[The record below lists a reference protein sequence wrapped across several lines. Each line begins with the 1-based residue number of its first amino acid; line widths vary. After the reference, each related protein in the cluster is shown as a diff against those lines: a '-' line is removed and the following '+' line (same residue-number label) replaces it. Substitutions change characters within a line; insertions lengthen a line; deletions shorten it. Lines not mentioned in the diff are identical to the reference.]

1 MLGVG
6 PFGPLGPRGVALE
19 AGMSPAVSSGASV
32 GESGGESVGE
42 SGGEDDRRPLDDER
56 LAWAVLAS
64 IVELEP
70 PVFMD
75 LVREHGTARRVLE
88 AALHGSATVPATGPI
103 GLASLLADAARRERA
118 VAGDIARL
126 GLTVMIADDDTYPSR
141 LRAIDL
147 APPVLFV
154 LGEPAALDA
163 DRSVAVV
170 GTRRPTETGRLIGSR
185 IAGALARLDVVV
197 GSGLAV
203 GIDGAAHAAA
213 VAEGGRTVAVI
224 AGGHD
229 RLYPSAHARLA
240 RDIIATGGAIVSEMA
255 PTTPHLGRYF
265 IRRNRLI
272 AGLADATVVVEA
284 PWRSGALSTARW
296 ALEQGRECFL
306 VPGPIDAPTSA
317 GCLALLRAYAP
328 VARIVAGVGE
338 LLDDLGLLD
347 ESGVR
352 RRRRRRERESSIVLA
367 ELGAAEASV
376 ARQLVEG
383 RTSVDE
389 IAAATHLPVGSVL
402 GTLTLLEMRG
412 YVTGIYGRYR
422 PAGRLASSDPGR

>member
-88 AALHGSATVPATGPI
+88 AALHGSAAVPATGPI

-170 GTRRPTETGRLIGSR
+170 GTRRPTET
-185 IAGALARLDVVV
+185 
-197 GSGLAV
+197 
-203 GIDGAAHAAA
+203 
-213 VAEGGRTVAVI
+213 
-224 AGGHD
+224 
-229 RLYPSAHARLA
+229 
-240 RDIIATGGAIVSEMA
+240 
-255 PTTPHLGRYF
+255 
-265 IRRNRLI
+265 
-272 AGLADATVVVEA
+272 
-284 PWRSGALSTARW
+284 
-296 ALEQGRECFL
+296 
-306 VPGPIDAPTSA
+306 
-317 GCLALLRAYAP
+317 
-328 VARIVAGVGE
+328 
-338 LLDDLGLLD
+338 
-347 ESGVR
+347 
-352 RRRRRRERESSIVLA
+352 
-367 ELGAAEASV
+367 
-376 ARQLVEG
+376 
-383 RTSVDE
+383 
-389 IAAATHLPVGSVL
+389 
-402 GTLTLLEMRG
+402 
-412 YVTGIYGRYR
+412 
-422 PAGRLASSDPGR
+422 